1 MLKIQLQKDNY
12 FLRLLELFSLFK
24 PFSILTK
31 REREAL
37 AILLEENYKRL
48 DIPYEDR
55 MKIIFNYE
63 TRRDIADRMKVSVF
77 NLNNLYKGLRT
88 KGFID
93 LYSINKK
100 YLFTPET
107 HNEFLF
113 TFNGDS
119 Q

>member
-1 MLKIQLQKDNY
+1 MLKIQLPKDNY
-12 FLRLLELFSLFK
+12 FLKLLELLSLFK
-24 PFSILTK
+24 PFVTLTK
-31 REREAL
+31 REREVL
-37 AILLEENYKRL
+37 AILLEENYQRL
-48 DIPYEDR
+48 DISYEDR

-63 TRRDIADRMKVSVF
+63 TRRQISDRMKISVF
-77 NLNNLYKGLRT
+77 NLNNLYKGLRE

-119 Q
+119 K